1 MSRLIKEEDFING
14 LMRCRGIGRHTFS
27 LILKVLKNTPESYN
41 TAKNDNTKNA
51 TDQER
56 CLTSPVMN
64 EQKVYRVNVGAK
76 VPIIKMTVTEV
87 RFTTALKG
95 EPPIVNF
102 TAIDDKDN
110 GQYLYFASDIGESV
124 FLTIDD
130 AEQKMRRMKL

>member
-1 MSRLIKEEDFING
+1 MNRK
-14 LMRCRGIGRHTFS
+14 H
-27 LILKVLKNTPESYN
+27 Y
-41 TAKNDNTKNA
+41 
-51 TDQER
+51 
-56 CLTSPVMN
+56 LTSPVVN

-124 FLTIDD
+124 FLTIND
-130 AEQKMRRMKL
+130 AEQKIRRKIL

>member
-1 MSRLIKEEDFING
+1 MSRK
-14 LMRCRGIGRHTFS
+14 H
-27 LILKVLKNTPESYN
+27 
-41 TAKNDNTKNA
+41 
-51 TDQER
+51 
-56 CLTSPVMN
+56 CLTSPVVN
-64 EQKVYRVNVGAK
+64 EQKVYRINAGAK

-87 RFTTALKG
+87 RFTTVLRD

-102 TAIDDKDN
+102 TAVDDKDN